1 MSKALLKEN
10 FNELAEKA
18 AKDRVKVKRLQRAE
32 EILSYAID
40 TFIKAC
46 ADLGIDTEDEL
57 RSLDSI
63 DAVLERYSSF
73 SHEIE

>member
-18 AKDRVKVKRLQRAE
+18 TKDRVKVKRLQRAE
-32 EILSYAID
+32 ETLSYAVD

-46 ADLGIDTEDEL
+46 ADLGIDTVDEL

-63 DAVLERYSSF
+63 DAVLERYSRF
-73 SHEIE
+73 FT

>member
-1 MSKALLKEN
+1 MSKELLKDN

-18 AKDRVKVKRLQRAE
+18 AGDTTKVKRLQRAE
-32 EILSYAID
+32 ETLSYAVD

-57 RSLDSI
+57 RSLESI
-63 DAVLERYSSF
+63 DAVLERYSRF
-73 SHEIE
+73 FT

>member
-18 AKDRVKVKRLQRAE
+18 AKDGVKVKRLQRAE
-32 EILSYAID
+32 ETLSYAID

-46 ADLGIDTEDEL
+46 ADLGIDTEGEL

-63 DAVLERYSSF
+63 DAVLERYSRF
-73 SHEIE
+73 FT

>member
-32 EILSYAID
+32 ETLSYAID